1 MSREILKKLRELR
14 LNGFAD
20 EYNRQLSQDIEY
32 GNMGFTERLMLL
44 VDAEFDS
51 QCNNR
56 MKRLLKN
63 AKLPDSTACL
73 SKIEYLPDRHLNRSY
88 IESWETNDYIKLARN
103 IVLIGKTSSG
113 KT

>member
-1 MSREILKKLRELR
+1 MMSREILKKLRELR

-63 AKLPDSTACL
+63 AKLPDSTTCL
-73 SKIEYLPDRHLNRSY
+73 SNQ
-88 IESWETNDYIKLARN
+88 NN
-103 IVLIGKTSSG
+103 IASKFYVVICFPRFNIGTI
-113 KT
+113 